1 MKDNFSLEFTSA
13 SIYQRITLL
22 HDNLFK
28 EVLINSFEYLSA
40 QQKIKVYG
48 FVIMPNHFHVL
59 WQLNSNYSR
68 LSSQGAFFRHCSR
81 QFLHYL
87 EKDRRLQMFKV
98 LKHDRQHQFWEKA
111 YTKIC
116 FTRSYTL
123 QKLAYI
129 HNNPCQP
136 GWRLADIAYLYP
148 WSSASF
154 YELGDKRY
162 HWLVHLD
169 E

>member
-1 MKDNFSLEFTSA
+1 MKNDFTLEFTTA
-13 SIYQRITLL
+13 SIYQRIHLFQEPKYIEILL
-22 HDNLFK
+22 NA
-28 EVLINSFEYLSA
+28 FEYLSLEKKA
-40 QQKIKVYG
+40 MVYG

-59 WQLNSNYSR
+59 WQLSSHHSR

-136 GWRLADIAYLYP
+136 RWRLADIAYLYP

-154 YELGDKRY
+154 YELGDKKY
-162 HWLVHLD
+162 HWLVHID

>member
-1 MKDNFSLEFTSA
+1 MKDDFSLEFTSV
-13 SIYQRITLL
+13 SIYQRINLL

-68 LSSQGAFFRHCSR
+68 LSSQGAFFRHRSR

-87 EKDRRLQMFKV
+87 EKTEGYKCS
-98 LKHDRQHQFWEKA
+98 K
-111 YTKIC
+111 Y
-116 FTRSYTL
+116 
-123 QKLAYI
+123 
-129 HNNPCQP
+129 
-136 GWRLADIAYLYP
+136 
-148 WSSASF
+148 
-154 YELGDKRY
+154 
-162 HWLVHLD
+162 
-169 E
+169 